1 MRLIVPIIIIIGV
14 VIFQSVFIV
23 QEISQAIVLQFGD
36 PKKIITK
43 AGLNFKLP
51 FIQNVVYL
59 DKRILNLDS
68 APEEVIAADQKRL
81 IVDAI
86 ARFKIVDPL
95 KFYISVGNERVARSR
110 LSTIIN
116 SRIRGVL
123 GTQELATLLSTD
135 RAKQMA
141 IIQNDVNTE
150 AKTLGIQIVV
160 IGVFLFQSIV
170 IVQEI
175 NQAIVLQFGDP
186 KKIIS
191 KAGLNFKLPFIQNVV
206 FLDKRILNLD
216 NAPQEVIAAD
226 QKRLIVDAIARF
238 KIVDPLKFYIS
249 VGNERVARSRLSTI
263 INSRIRG
270 VLGTQELATLLS
282 TDRAKQMAINQNDV
296 NTEAKTLG
304 IQIVDVRIKRA
315 DLPPANSDA
324 IYKRMQTERE
334 REAKEFRAQGAEI
347 AQKIRST
354 ADKYVTVLLAN
365 PNKKSEIM
373 KGEGDGQRNKIF
385 ANAFGQD
392 PQFFAFY
399 RAMQAYE
406 TALIGGETSLVL
418 SPDSEF
424 FKFFGKAMK
433 PR

>member
-1 MRLIVPIIIIIGV
+1 MKVPKFIIP
-14 VIFQSVFIV
+14 
-23 QEISQAIVLQFGD
+23 A
-36 PKKIITK
+36 
-43 AGLNFKLP
+43 
-51 FIQNVVYL
+51 
-59 DKRILNLDS
+59 
-68 APEEVIAADQKRL
+68 
-81 IVDAI
+81 
-86 ARFKIVDPL
+86 
-95 KFYISVGNERVARSR
+95 
-110 LSTIIN
+110 
-116 SRIRGVL
+116 
-123 GTQELATLLSTD
+123 
-135 RAKQMA
+135 
-141 IIQNDVNTE
+141 
-150 AKTLGIQIVV
+150 IVV
-160 IGVFLFQSIV
+160 IGVFLFQSLF

-216 NAPQEVIAAD
+216 NEPQEVIAAD

-282 TDRAKQMAINQNDV
+282 TDRTKQMAIIQSDV
-296 NTEAKTLG
+296 NKEAKSFG
-304 IQIVDVRIKRA
+304 IEIIDVRIKRA

-334 REAKEFRAQGAEI
+334 REAKEFRAEGAEI

-354 ADKYVTVLLAN
+354 ADKDVTVLLAN
-365 PNKKSEIM
+365 ANKKSEIM

-385 ANAFGQD
+385 AGAFGRD

-406 TALIGGETSLVL
+406 TALIGGETSLIL

-424 FKFFGKAMK
+424 FKFFGKSIRPK
-433 PR
+433 

>member
-1 MRLIVPIIIIIGV
+1 MKAAKFIVPVIILVGV
-14 VIFQSVFIV
+14 VIFQSLFIV

-36 PKKIITK
+36 PKKIVTK

-59 DKRILNLDS
+59 DKRILNLDND
-68 APEEVIAADQKRL
+68 PEEVIAADQKRL
-81 IVDAI
+81 IVDAF

-135 RAKQMA
+135 RARQMQ
-141 IIQNDVNTE
+141 IIQSQVNQE
-150 AKTLGIQIVV
+150 AQNFGI
-160 IGVFLFQSIV
+160 
-170 IVQEI
+170 
-175 NQAIVLQFGDP
+175 N
-186 KKIIS
+186 
-191 KAGLNFKLPFIQNVV
+191 
-206 FLDKRILNLD
+206 
-216 NAPQEVIAAD
+216 
-226 QKRLIVDAIARF
+226 
-238 KIVDPLKFYIS
+238 
-249 VGNERVARSRLSTI
+249 
-263 INSRIRG
+263 
-270 VLGTQELATLLS
+270 
-282 TDRAKQMAINQNDV
+282 
-296 NTEAKTLG
+296 
-304 IQIVDVRIKRA
+304 IVDVRIKRA
-315 DLPPANSDA
+315 DLPPANSEA

-354 ADKYVTVLLAN
+354 ADKDVTVILAQA
-365 PNKKSEIM
+365 NKKSEIM

-385 ANAFGQD
+385 ANAFGRD

-406 TALIGGETSLVL
+406 KALIGGETSLVL
-418 SPDSEF
+418 SPDSDF
-424 FKFFGKAMK
+424 FKFFGKSIK
-433 PR
+433 PNIKR